1 MKRLC
6 FGTFATV
13 LKNCMAKRVT
23 QKKLCGAMLLSIAPT
38 SDSSGDD
45 GAVSDLILGKKNLS
59 LTVTDAAPNANPRAI
74 SDYFK
79 QNILILITGREMP
92 DHHFFHSCCLGYL
105 SRLSSSSM
113 KSFFGTRQ
121 IRICKSGLME

>member
-38 SDSSGDD
+38 YDISGDD

-59 LTVTDAAPNANPRAI
+59 LTVTDAAPNANSRAI

-79 QNILILITGREMP
+79 QNILMMLDSNKRNLIVLALKDIDR
-92 DHHFFHSCCLGYL
+92 
-105 SRLSSSSM
+105 
-113 KSFFGTRQ
+113 KSVV
-121 IRICKSGLME
+121 

>member
-38 SDSSGDD
+38 FVCGNSCKGCCKT
-45 GAVSDLILGKKNLS
+45 AEARIVSR
-59 LTVTDAAPNANPRAI
+59 VCDAA
-74 SDYFK
+74 
-79 QNILILITGREMP
+79 
-92 DHHFFHSCCLGYL
+92 
-105 SRLSSSSM
+105 
-113 KSFFGTRQ
+113 
-121 IRICKSGLME
+121 

>member
-38 SDSSGDD
+38 YDISGDD
-45 GAVSDLILGKKNLS
+45 GAVSDLILGS
-59 LTVTDAAPNANPRAI
+59 LPQLKMNI
-74 SDYFK
+74 
-79 QNILILITGREMP
+79 QILIISL
-92 DHHFFHSCCLGYL
+92 
-105 SRLSSSSM
+105 
-113 KSFFGTRQ
+113 K
-121 IRICKSGLME
+121 ICYRDIHDV